1 MAARRGSDRSAQNE
15 GFQVTL
21 SADDLLLGGT
31 AAHTVAVSAAI
42 LDPGGNA
49 AGEGG
54 TVKLRPLRLLDLQRV
69 HKAAGEGSQ
78 LAAVLMVQ
86 QALVEPALSIDQVNR
101 LHAGLVQFLL
111 AEVHRISGLTLSG
124 DELSSAVQAPL
135 ARACFTLSRE
145 FGWTPEQCA
154 GLSVGQVL
162 LYLEMLARDRT
173 AAIAQARAAGT
184 P

>member
-1 MAARRGSDRSAQNE
+1 MS
-15 GFQVTL
+15 L

-31 AAHTVAVSAAI
+31 ASHVVEVPAGI
-42 LDPGGNA
+42 LDPGGTGGGA
-49 AGEGG
+49 SG
-54 TVKLRPLRLLDLQRV
+54 TVQLRPLRLVDLQRV

-86 QALVEPALSIDQVNR
+86 QALVEPALSVDQVNR

-173 AAIAQARAAGT
+173 AALAQVRSSTAGS

>member
-1 MAARRGSDRSAQNE
+1 MS
-15 GFQVTL
+15 L

-31 AAHTVAVSAAI
+31 ATQTVAVPAHVLNPTGDGAS
-42 LDPGGNA
+42 
-49 AGEGG
+49 G
-54 TVKLRPLRLLDLQRV
+54 TVALRPLRLIDLQRI

-86 QALVEPALSIDQVNR
+86 QALVEPALSVDQVNR

-111 AEVHRISGLTLSG
+111 AEVHRISGLTLTG
-124 DELSSAVQAPL
+124 DELAGAVQAPL
-135 ARACFTLSRE
+135 AKACFTLSRE

-162 LYLEMLARDRT
+162 LYLEMLAKDRT
-173 AAIAQARAAGT
+173 TAVAQARAGVRTGT
-184 P
+184 GA

>member
-1 MAARRGSDRSAQNE
+1 MAS
-15 GFQVTL
+15 L
-21 SADDLLLGGT
+21 SADDLLLGD
-31 AAHTVAVSAAI
+31 AATHTVEVPAGI
-42 LDPGGNA
+42 LRPGGDG
-49 AGEGG
+49 AGTGG
-54 TVKLRPLRLLDLQRV
+54 TVRLRPLRLIDLQRV

-86 QALVEPALSIDQVNR
+86 QALVEPALSIDQVNH

-124 DELSSAVQAPL
+124 DELSAAVQAPL

-162 LYLEMLARDRT
+162 LYLEMLARDRAT
-173 AAIAQARAAGT
+173 AIAQARARPAGA